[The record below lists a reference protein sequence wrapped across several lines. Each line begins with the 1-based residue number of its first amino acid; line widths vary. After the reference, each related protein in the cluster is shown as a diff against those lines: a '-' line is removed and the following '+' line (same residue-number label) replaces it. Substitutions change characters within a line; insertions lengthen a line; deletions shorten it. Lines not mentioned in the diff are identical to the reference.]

1 MYLNKKISYVSRKAR
16 RSDVETMLYPSL
28 SPLEL
33 NDIWVTT
40 HVNTF
45 KLSNVDCGYNN
56 TRSNND
62 DRSNQ

>member
-33 NDIWVTT
+33 NDI
-40 HVNTF
+40 
-45 KLSNVDCGYNN
+45 
-56 TRSNND
+56 
-62 DRSNQ
+62 